1 MQLNLLTV
9 QITDYAAD
17 RRNQLLDDIAIR
29 FNMGASL
36 KVDMHIERILAQT
49 CAMPYMWPETDTR
62 AHGTVRK
69 AVIDRLT
76 IILYSVRAHQIVVHD
91 FVFART
97 DWRQG

>member
-1 MQLNLLTV
+1 MKTLH
-9 QITDYAAD
+9 ITAFAAAQ
-17 RRNQLLDDIAIR
+17 RIALIYGVAEVHNVRIAIR
-29 FNMGASL
+29 L
-36 KVDMHIERILAQT
+36 DEHIERILAQT